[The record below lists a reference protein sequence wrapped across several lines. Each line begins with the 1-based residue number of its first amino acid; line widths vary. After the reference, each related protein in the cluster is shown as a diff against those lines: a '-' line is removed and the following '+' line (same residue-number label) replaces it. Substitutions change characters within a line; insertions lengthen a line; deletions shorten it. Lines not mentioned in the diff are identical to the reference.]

1 MIDLLKIHQP
11 RLYEPVVRCI
21 NFDTLLQTSKQQ
33 VRRMIQ
39 SGELTAVRVGREY
52 RVPIAALETWPALQ
66 SFLIAVVTPLFYV
79 SE

>member
-1 MIDLLKIHQP
+1 MGLMTLLTVKEVAS
-11 RLYEPVVRCI
+11 Y
-21 NFDTLLQTSKQQ
+21 LQTSKQQ
-33 VRRMIQ
+33 VRKMIQ

-52 RVPIAALETWPALQ
+52 RVPAAALETWPALQ

>member
-1 MIDLLKIHQP
+1 
-11 RLYEPVVRCI
+11 
-21 NFDTLLQTSKQQ
+21 
-33 VRRMIQ
+33 MIQ

-52 RVPIAALETWPALQ
+52 RVPAAALETWPALQ

>member
-11 RLYEPVVRCI
+11 RLYEFVLRGI

-33 VRRMIQ
+33 VRKMIQ

-52 RVPIAALETWPALQ
+52 RVPAAALETWPALQ
-66 SFLIAVVTPLFYV
+66 SFLIVVVTPLFYV

>member
-1 MIDLLKIHQP
+1 MGLMTLLTVKEVAS
-11 RLYEPVVRCI
+11 Y
-21 NFDTLLQTSKQQ
+21 LQTSKQQ

-52 RVPIAALETWPALQ
+52 RVPAAALETWPALQ

>member
-1 MIDLLKIHQP
+1 MGLMMLLMVKEVAS
-11 RLYEPVVRCI
+11 Y
-21 NFDTLLQTSKQQ
+21 LQTSKQQ

-52 RVPIAALETWPALQ
+52 RVPAAALETWPALQ

>member
-1 MIDLLKIHQP
+1 MGLMMLLTVKEVAS
-11 RLYEPVVRCI
+11 Y
-21 NFDTLLQTSKQQ
+21 LQTSKQQ

-52 RVPIAALETWPALQ
+52 RVPAAALETWPALQ

>member
-11 RLYEPVVRCI
+11 RLYEFVLRGI
-21 NFDTLLQTSKQQ
+21 NFDTLLQVSKQQ

-52 RVPIAALETWPALQ
+52 RVPAAALETWPALQ

>member
-1 MIDLLKIHQP
+1 MGLMMLLTVKEVAS
-11 RLYEPVVRCI
+11 Y
-21 NFDTLLQTSKQQ
+21 LQTSKQQ
-33 VRRMIQ
+33 VRKMIQ

-52 RVPIAALETWPALQ
+52 RVPAAALETWPALQ

>member
-1 MIDLLKIHQP
+1 MGLMMLLTVKEVAS
-11 RLYEPVVRCI
+11 Y
-21 NFDTLLQTSKQQ
+21 LQTSKQQ

-52 RVPIAALETWPALQ
+52 RVPAAALETWPALQ

-79 SE
+79 SK

>member
-1 MIDLLKIHQP
+1 MGLMMLLMVKEVAS
-11 RLYEPVVRCI
+11 Y
-21 NFDTLLQTSKQQ
+21 LQTSKQQ
-33 VRRMIQ
+33 VRKMIQ

-52 RVPIAALETWPALQ
+52 RVPAAALETWPALQ

>member
-1 MIDLLKIHQP
+1 MGLMMLLTVKEVAS
-11 RLYEPVVRCI
+11 Y
-21 NFDTLLQTSKQQ
+21 LQTSKQQ

-52 RVPIAALETWPALQ
+52 RVPAAALETWPALQ
-66 SFLIAVVTPLFYV
+66 SFRIAVVTPVFYV